1 MHGIFAHD
9 PILYG
14 GPKKC
19 VRVKQFDRACIVQ
32 TLSKLRRD
40 REFNRTE
47 IILELR
53 NIRSADDG

>member
-1 MHGIFAHD
+1 MHGIVAHD

-14 GPKKC
+14 RPKKR
-19 VRVKQFDRACIVQ
+19 VRVKQFDCACIVQ

-53 NIRSADDG
+53 YVRSADDG